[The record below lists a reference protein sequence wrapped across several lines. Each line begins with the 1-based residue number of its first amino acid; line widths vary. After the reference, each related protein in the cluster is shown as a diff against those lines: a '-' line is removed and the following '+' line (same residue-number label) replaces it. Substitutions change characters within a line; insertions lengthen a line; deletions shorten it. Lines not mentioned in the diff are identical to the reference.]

1 MQVSGSNPC
10 KEVEMKHA
18 ITLTPSLNKN
28 ITKLCGTRKYSYP
41 PTPSQHGLTI
51 FLLSKASY
59 KESSDFLNSDNAHSK
74 FFLVVSIWNVA
85 LRSLNTAN
93 LFCFV
98 IPEVSV
104 QFHHFTGILDF
115 SVAVNLDF
123 SGSVGRIKL
132 WCCF

>member
-1 MQVSGSNPC
+1 
-10 KEVEMKHA
+10 MKHA

-41 PTPSQHGLTI
+41 PPPTPSQHGLTF
-51 FLLSKASY
+51 FLLSRASC

-74 FFLVVSIWNVA
+74 SFLVVSIIIWTVA

-104 QFHHFTGILDF
+104 QFYHFTGILDF
-115 SVAVNLDF
+115 SMAVNLDF